1 MALDPESLLFVPSV
15 SWQICTS
22 NIRKRLKLPVIC
34 PFSYRTMPLLEHG
47 SYLMA
52 KKASKRR
59 GWTPEHVRTLKS
71 LAKRKK
77 HAASIAKTLKRTE
90 GATRQKAFSMGL
102 SLDSRA

>member
-1 MALDPESLLFVPSV
+1 MADMHK
-15 SWQICTS
+15 Q
-22 NIRKRLKLPVIC
+22 RLKAIKASSHLPFQLESC
-34 PFSYRTMPLLEHG
+34 ALLEHG

-52 KKASKRR
+52 KKVSKRR

-71 LAKRKK
+71 LAKKKK